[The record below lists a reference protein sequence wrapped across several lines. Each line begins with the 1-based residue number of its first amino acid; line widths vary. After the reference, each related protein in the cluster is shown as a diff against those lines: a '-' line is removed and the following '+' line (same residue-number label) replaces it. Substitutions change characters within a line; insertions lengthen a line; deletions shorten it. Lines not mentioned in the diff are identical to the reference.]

1 MFETCELKR
10 IRLKE
15 KEKLNSKNK
24 ALFQCITEYIN
35 CCDITKSDKE
45 EILHQILDSLL
56 QCEQENKDVEIFI
69 GQDYKKFC
77 DAIVDEYNSS
87 TTRLYI
93 AINFIE
99 KYFIQ
104 LFIICAI
111 MFLARGFQGGQ
122 FSIDLKDFYFANI
135 IVLFIRPLSTTFKKK
150 NIEVPLL
157 YRITMLPNSLYTEKK
172 WYRTLFI
179 FVIIFTAFALLTG
192 REILNKPLYF
202 SNLWPVLLIFS
213 IIICCIHFYK
223 YYNSKIKHHFNS

>member
-1 MFETCELKR
+1 MFDNYELKR
-10 IRLKE
+10 IRLRE
-15 KEKLNSKNK
+15 KEKLDSKNK
-24 ALFQCITEYIN
+24 VLFQCITEYIN

-45 EILHQILDSLL
+45 EILHEILDSLL
-56 QCEQENKDVEIFI
+56 QCEQKNKDVEIFI

-77 DAIVDEYNSS
+77 DAIVDEYSSS

-93 AINFIE
+93 AVNFIE

-104 LFIICAI
+104 LFIICTI
-111 MFLARGFQGGQ
+111 MFLAQGFQGGQ
-122 FSIDLKDFYFANI
+122 FSIDLKDFYLANI

-157 YRITMLPNSLYTEKK
+157 YRITMLPNSLSTEKK
-172 WYRTLFI
+172 WYKTLFI
-179 FVIIFTAFALLTG
+179 FVIIFTAIALLAG

-202 SNLWPVLLIFS
+202 SNLWPILLIFS

-223 YYNSKIKHHFNS
+223 YYNKIKHHINI

>member
-1 MFETCELKR
+1 MFETYELKR
-10 IRLKE
+10 IRQRE

-35 CCDITKSDKE
+35 CCDITKGEKE

-56 QCEQENKDVEIFI
+56 QCDQENKPVEIFI

-77 DAIVDEYNSS
+77 DAIVEEYSS
-87 TTRLYI
+87 ATRLYG

-104 LFIICAI
+104 LFIICTI
-111 MFLARGFQGGQ
+111 MFLAQGFQGGKL
-122 FSIDLKDFYFANI
+122 SIALKDFYFANI
-135 IVLFIRPLSTTFKKK
+135 IVLFIRPLSTTFKKQ

-157 YRITMLPNSLYTEKK
+157 YRIRLLPSSISADRKGYKAP
-172 WYRTLFI
+172 FI
-179 FVIIFTAFALLTG
+179 FMTAFTFFILLTG
-192 REILNKPLYF
+192 REIINKPLYF
-202 SNLWPVLLIFS
+202 SNLWPILPIFS
-213 IIICCIHFYK
+213 IIIGCIHLYK